1 MLPKPASTVLIL
13 RSTTENPAVEDYEI
27 LLMQRH
33 SQSPFMG
40 GAYVFP
46 GGKVESCDQALG
58 QDLSLEHG
66 LDPVVSGYA
75 VAACRECFE
84 EAGVLLAAPKP
95 ENWRHWRQDVQE
107 SPENF
112 APTLR
117 AHGLN
122 LRLHDIFLW
131 AHWITPSFEGRRYDT
146 RFFITEVDRQEE
158 AEIDEIETTKSV
170 WLSPSAALQANRDG
184 HILLMPPTVHL
195 LDELRQFPSRKK
207 LLSTAKKRK
216 VAAVLPRINQI
227 AGRMAII
234 LPWDPLYA
242 LSQGESLDF
251 DSANPLAQTP
261 SRIVLYEHLWKAESP

>member
-1 MLPKPASTVLIL
+1 
-13 RSTTENPAVEDYEI
+13 
-27 LLMQRH
+27 
-33 SQSPFMG
+33 
-40 GAYVFP
+40 
-46 GGKVESCDQALG
+46 
-58 QDLSLEHG
+58 
-66 LDPVVSGYA
+66 
-75 VAACRECFE
+75 
-84 EAGVLLAAPKP
+84 
-95 ENWRHWRQDVQE
+95 
-107 SPENF
+107 
-112 APTLR
+112 
-117 AHGLN
+117 
-122 LRLHDIFLW
+122 FLW

-195 LDELRQFPSRKK
+195 LDELRQFPSREK

-242 LSQGESLDF
+242 LSEGESLDF
-251 DSANPLAQTP
+251 DSTNPLAQTP
-261 SRIVLYEHLWKAESP
+261 SRIVLYEHLWKLEFAQ